1 MSTDTLIDLWKHK
14 LNLSD
19 WDIIAHQIAPE
30 QILYNGEKYFVGIHR
45 DFGRKKAIIYHD
57 IALDEESIVH
67 ELLHIVY
74 PEPNQDETFQ
84 DYERWITEAAENLT
98 QSEDVW
104 KPISYISK
112 MFTGF
117 QPHHHLEAITERN
130 S

>member
-14 LNLSD
+14 LSLSD
-19 WDIIAHQIAPE
+19 WSITATRIEPE
-30 QILYNGEKYFVGIHR
+30 QILYNGEKYFIGIHR

-57 IALDEESIVH
+57 IELTEKDIVH
-67 ELLHIVY
+67 ELLHIVFPKQNY
-74 PEPNQDETFQ
+74 DETFQ

-98 QSEDVW
+98 QSKNVW